1 MEELN
6 DQYLQRRKKLDDLKA
21 QNVDPYPNK
30 FVATFNSVRIRQQ
43 FGHLQQEAEDPTV
56 VVLAGRIMTM
66 RLMGKACFANL
77 KDASGRIQIY
87 VRKDKIGETEYAL
100 FKTLDMGDIIGVEG
114 MVFCTR
120 TGELTIMVQKFTLLS
135 KALRPLPEKWHGLKD
150 IETRYRQRYVDLIA
164 NDEVAD
170 IFRVRSKAIKTMRRI
185 LDEKDFLEVE
195 TPMMQPL
202 AGGAAAKPF
211 ITHHNALDIDL
222 YLRIAPELYL
232 KRLIVGGLE
241 RVYEINRNFRNE
253 GISTRHNPEFTMIE
267 LYQAYA
273 DYNQVMDLCR
283 ELITAVV
290 KECTGKLEVEYQGN
304 NLSFDGDWK
313 RMTLLEAVKE
323 YAGVDFI
330 TPKTMGET
338 KKIATDLNVQFTDQ
352 DTQYKIIN
360 TIFEEC
366 VEKKLVQP
374 TFICDYPTELSPLA
388 KNAKGNPDIVE
399 RFELFIGAQELANA
413 YSELN
418 DPLEQRKRMEQQLK
432 QRERGDEE
440 AQMLDEDYLRALEHG
455 MPPCGGLGIGIDRLI
470 MVITNSASIRDVI
483 LFPQMRPE
491 NV

>member
-1 MEELN
+1 MEDLN
-6 DQYLQRRKKLDDLKA
+6 DQYVQRRKKLDDLKA
-21 QNVDPYPNK
+21 QQVEPYPNK
-30 FVATFNSVRIRQQ
+30 FVITFNSAGIRKQ
-43 FGHLQQEAEDPTV
+43 FGHLQQEAEDSTV
-56 VVLAGRIMTM
+56 VVMAGRIMTM
-66 RLMGKACFANL
+66 RLMGKACFATL

-87 VRKDKIGETEYAL
+87 VRKDKIGDAEYAI

-114 MVFCTR
+114 SVFCTR
-120 TGELTIMVQKFTLLS
+120 TGELTIMAQKVTLLS

-170 IFRVRSKAIKTMRRI
+170 IFRIRSKAIKTMRRI
-185 LDEKDFLEVE
+185 LDEKEFLEVE

-232 KRLIVGGLE
+232 KRLIVGGME

-283 ELITAVV
+283 ELITTVV

-304 NLSFDGDWK
+304 TIVFAGDWK

-323 YAGVDFI
+323 HTGADFI
-330 TPKTMGET
+330 TPKTLEET
-338 KKIATDLNVQFTDQ
+338 RKIARDLQVPFEDQ
-352 DTQYKIIN
+352 DSQYKIIN
-360 TIFEEC
+360 TIFEEL

-388 KNAKGNPDIVE
+388 KNARNNPDIVE

-418 DPLEQRKRMEQQLK
+418 DPLEQRKRMEQQLT

-440 AQMLDEDYLRALEHG
+440 AQMLDEDYIRALEHG

-491 NV
+491 SK